1 MPNIKPISDL
11 QNYSDVLHDVAV
23 GAPVFLTKNGRGR
36 YAILDMQDFEKTQ
49 ATLRL
54 MNELVKDRKSGEEK
68 GWLTLEAVE
77 KNLGLLMNNLHL
89 SEEAQNDLFEIK
101 SYNEEELL
109 NPSAALATV
118 SRITKSLRI
127 LQNYAQTGAPLSSI
141 ADIESDYRFII
152 SDNYISFYRAY
163 GSEVYIDRI
172 LYARRDYMRILF
184 GDSTTDK

>member
-1 MPNIKPISDL
+1 
-11 QNYSDVLHDVAV
+11 
-23 GAPVFLTKNGRGR
+23 
-36 YAILDMQDFEKTQ
+36 
-49 ATLRL
+49 
-54 MNELVKDRKSGEEK
+54 
-68 GWLTLEAVE
+68 
-77 KNLGLLMNNLHL
+77 MNNLHL

-109 NPSAALATV
+109 NPSAALATA
-118 SRITKSLRI
+118 KSLRI